1 ISPGAPIL
9 KKTTSLLVFFLPV
22 VFAEADD
29 GAHCVAL
36 SVLFHRAMPISE
48 QRARRPHHRHR
59 LQGNQAVAVAAFAS
73 ATTVT
78 GTSDV
83 TGCPASR

>member
-1 ISPGAPIL
+1 M

-36 SVLFHRAMPISE
+36 SVLFHRAMPISSN
-48 QRARRPHHRHR
+48 A
-59 LQGNQAVAVAAFAS
+59 LADL
-73 ATTVT
+73 TT
-78 GTSDV
+78 GT
-83 TGCPASR
+83 ASRAIRPWQ